1 MEQQLAS
8 YKDDL
13 LKEKEK
19 VSLLVMEV
27 SSVKK
32 ELEVKHQELIIA
44 RKEAKDQLR
53 LENTCTR
60 VLIIMILCNCVT
72 Y

>member
-19 VSLLVMEV
+19 VSLLVIEV

-32 ELEVKHQELIIA
+32 ELAVKHQELVNA

-53 LENTCTR
+53 LE
-60 VLIIMILCNCVT
+60 ILVHVF
-72 Y
+72 